1 MCTFTPYLFP
11 NCRCPQITTGPLDL
25 CAAATRTGE
34 KCPKPQREL
43 LQKHP
48 GVCGPCKQAQVA
60 REKAKAGA
68 EAKMRAGKKDNFV
81 DGAAVSGEGAG
92 AGLARP
98 APKSSVRG
106 KGKRKSGS
114 VKAAGESQR
123 VTRSGAKAT
132 LPTR

>member
-1 MCTFTPYLFP
+1 M
-11 NCRCPQITTGPLDL
+11 
-25 CAAATRTGE
+25 
-34 KCPKPQREL
+34 
-43 LQKHP
+43 
-48 GVCGPCKQAQVA
+48 A

-92 AGLARP
+92 AGAGLARP

-106 KGKRKSGS
+106 KGKRRSGS